1 MKRLLLS
8 IIILMSTNNYFSQ
21 KITLGPE
28 IGINLI
34 PIEKTEIGSNYQLGF
49 HFGGHV
55 KYHISEKFKISTG
68 VFITQKK
75 VKFESRDTSSI
86 FEYYKSLFQL
96 AGINEQEIDSIAQ
109 SFGVNTDV
117 LESTQGMH
125 SEIFIKVPILA
136 NYKYK
141 NLNIYLG
148 PYFGLLLMANKK
160 EKVRTEIPLL
170 NVIDISQFDSTG
182 FASSFLPEAD
192 ATESSSTSTKENL
205 NSLDIGFNAGIG
217 YEMNNLH
224 FNLMYSQSCLDYRKD
239 RGDDDITP
247 LKTIRLSI
255 VYLFDLKKDVES
267 TSRFN

>member
-1 MKRLLLS
+1 MKNLTLITTLLFSLAVCGQKVS
-8 IIILMSTNNYFSQ
+8 I
-21 KITLGPE
+21 GPE
-28 IGINLI
+28 LGINII
-34 PIEKTEIGSNYQLGF
+34 PIENTNLGYNYQLGF

-68 VFITQKK
+68 LFITQKK
-75 VKFESRDTSSI
+75 VKYEAADTSSI
-86 FEYYKSLFQL
+86 FEKYKSLFQL
-96 AGINEQEIDSIAQ
+96 ANIDEQELDSIAQ

-125 SEIFIKVPILA
+125 SEVFIKIPVLA

-141 NLNIYLG
+141 NFNMYLG

-160 EKVRTEIPLL
+160 EEIRTQIPLM
-170 NVIDISQFDSTG
+170 NVIDFSQFDSTG
-182 FASSFLPEAD
+182 FASAFLPEAD
-192 ATESSSTSTKENL
+192 ETETSSKSTTENL

-224 FNLMYSQSCLDYRKD
+224 FNLMYSQSFLDYRKD
-239 RGDDDITP
+239 RAEDKLTP

-255 VYLFDLKKDVES
+255 VYLFDLEKKAES
-267 TSRFN
+267 VPSFQ